1 MKTVKESATTL
12 PAERRYGGMKESDIQ
27 QRADLD
33 RWTNRICQTITQK
46 RNYIYA

>member
-12 PAERRYGGMKESDIQ
+12 PAERRYGGMKESDTQ
-27 QRADLD
+27 QRADQG
-33 RWTNRICQTITQK
+33 RWTNLFYQTITQK